1 MSSAPP
7 LTSRLPSPADAD
19 FDGLATDLVLNVA
32 AKAINE
38 SIPVTCHA
46 KENAV
51 EGLQWWLYY
60 GLIGITGDG
69 FGSVP
74 YVDEAAMAAPIR

>member
-1 MSSAPP
+1 MPPAPQ
-7 LTSRLPSPADAD
+7 LNARSPSPAAAD
-19 FDGLATDLVLNVA
+19 FDGLATDLVVKVA

-46 KENAV
+46 KEDAV
-51 EGLQWWLYY
+51 KGLQWWLYY

-74 YVDEAAMAAPIR
+74 YIDEAAMAGPIR